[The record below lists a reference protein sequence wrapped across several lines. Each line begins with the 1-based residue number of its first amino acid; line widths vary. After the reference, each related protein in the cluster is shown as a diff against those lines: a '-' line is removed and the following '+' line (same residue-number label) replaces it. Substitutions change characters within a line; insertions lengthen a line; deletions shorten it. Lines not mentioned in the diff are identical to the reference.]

1 MDDSLNYIHPGKIS
15 CPYCKSSRVHKNG
28 IRTYRSKPS
37 NQEWHCTKCG
47 KYFKTLYEGPDA
59 ALKILKDVEPGE
71 ILEYNFKDSIK
82 VHGATDVHFGALEHH
97 DDKFQELI
105 DEVKSDPNARWFL
118 NGDNI
123 ELIPP
128 AYKISQRGQSM
139 EPDEQHIKFIDR
151 IEPIVDK
158 LLFVRGG
165 NHDMIRSV
173 NILGFDV
180 CKVMASMLE
189 VPYFRLPGYTK
200 INIGDKASWFLVSGH
215 GKGGGKN
222 GDLELD
228 KMAAVY
234 SDGDAFFLGH
244 NHQLYTKPIDSLRV
258 DGKEERLHRRWFCR
272 GGSFL
277 KYAEYARY
285 SFFPMIRT
293 GWVTMEFREKNI
305 KAWTN

>member
-1 MDDSLNYIHPGKIS
+1 MKYIKPGDIS
-15 CPYCKSSRVHKNG
+15 CPYCTSSKMRKNG
-28 IRTYRSKPS
+28 VRMAKKGDM
-37 NQEWHCTKCG
+37 QEWHCQNCR
-47 KYFKTLYEGPDA
+47 KYFRTPIEENDMSLIVSED
-59 ALKILKDVEPGE
+59 IEPGR
-71 ILEYNFKDSIK
+71 ILDCKFNKPVRI
-82 VHGATDVHFGALEHH
+82 HGATDVHFGALEHH
-97 DDKFQELI
+97 DSKFQDFI
-105 DEVKSDPNARWFL
+105 DEVDSDPNARWFL

-128 AYKISQRGQSM
+128 HYKISQRGQSM
-139 EPDEQHIKFIDR
+139 EPDDQHIQFIKR
-151 IEPIVDK
+151 IEHIADK

-165 NHDMIRSV
+165 NHDMIRSI
-173 NILGFDV
+173 NLLGFDV
-180 CKVMASMLE
+180 SKVMADMIK
-189 VPYFRLPGYTK
+189 VPYFKLPGYTR
-200 INIGDKASWFLVSGH
+200 INVGSMNWFLVSGH

-228 KMAAVY
+228 KMSAVY

-244 NHQLYTKPIDSLRV
+244 NHQLYTKPIDSLIV
-258 DGKEERLHRRWFCR
+258 DGDEERLHRRWYCR

-293 GWVTMEFREKNI
+293 GWVTMEFCEDEI

>member
-1 MDDSLNYIHPGKIS
+1 MADIIHPGKMS
-15 CPYCKSSRVHKNG
+15 CPYCQSTRVHKNG
-28 IRTYRSKPS
+28 IRTLKTGPPM
-37 NQEWHCTKCG
+37 QEHLCIKCN
-47 KYFKTLYEGPDA
+47 KYFRVPYEDPD
-59 ALKILKDVEPGE
+59 KILLVLEDVAPGN
-71 ILEYNFKDSIK
+71 ILHCKFDQAVKI
-82 VHGATDVHFGALEHH
+82 HGATDVHFGALEHH
-97 DDKFQELI
+97 DEKFQELI
-105 DEVKSDPNARWFL
+105 DEVDSDPSARWFL

-128 AYKISQRGQSM
+128 NYKISQRGQLM
-139 EPDEQHIKFIDR
+139 EPDEQHIKFIER

-180 CKVMASMLE
+180 CKVMADMLQ
-189 VPYFRLPGYTK
+189 VPYFKLPGYTK
-200 INIGDKASWFLVSGH
+200 ISIAKEANWFLVSGH

-228 KMAAVY
+228 KMSAVY

-258 DGKEERLHRRWFCR
+258 CGKEEKLHRRWYCR

-285 SFFPMIRT
+285 SFFTMIRT
-293 GWVTMEFREKNI
+293 GWVTMEFSEDKIR
-305 KAWTN
+305 AWTN

>member
-1 MDDSLNYIHPGKIS
+1 MAK
-15 CPYCKSSRVHKNG
+15 KAEM
-28 IRTYRSKPS
+28 
-37 NQEWHCTKCG
+37 QEWHCQHCR
-47 KYFKTLYEGPDA
+47 KYFRTPVEDPHSSLMIPE
-59 ALKILKDVEPGE
+59 DVEPGK
-71 ILEYNFKDSIK
+71 ILHVKFDRPIK
-82 VHGATDVHFGALEHH
+82 IHGATDVHFGALEHH

-105 DEVKSDPNARWFL
+105 EEVDSDPNARWFL

-128 AYKISQRGQSM
+128 NYKISQRGQLM
-139 EPDEQHIKFIDR
+139 EPDEQHMHFIRR

-165 NHDMIRSV
+165 NHDMIRSI
-173 NILGFDV
+173 NLLGFDV
-180 CKVMASMLE
+180 SKIMSDMLK
-189 VPYFRLPGYTK
+189 VPYFKLPGYTK
-200 INIGDKASWFLVSGH
+200 ISISNKDWFLVSGH

-228 KMAAVY
+228 KMSAVY

-244 NHQLYTKPIDSLRV
+244 NHQLYAKPIDSLRV
-258 DGKEERLHRRWFCR
+258 EKKEERLHRRWYCR
-272 GGSFL
+272 GGSML

-293 GWVTMEFREKNI
+293 GWVTMEFSEKNI

>member
-1 MDDSLNYIHPGKIS
+1 MVCPKCTS
-15 CPYCKSSRVHKNG
+15 CC
-28 IRTYRSKPS
+28 IRKQGTRERASG
-37 NQEWHCTKCG
+37 NVVQEYKCMSCN
-47 KYFKTLYEGPDA
+47 KWFSTPIEN
-59 ALKILKDVEPGE
+59 DVEDSQSIFP
-71 ILEYNFKDSIK
+71 DSIEPGSVLK
-82 VHGATDVHFGALEHH
+82 YVTDKEFRLHCATDIHHGAAEHH
-97 DDKFQELI
+97 WEKFEEFI
-105 DEVKSDPNARWFL
+105 EEVDSDPNSRWVM

-128 AYKISQRGQSM
+128 NYKISQRGQDM
-139 EPDEQHIKFIDR
+139 EPDDQHITFIKR
-151 IEPIVDK
+151 IERIADK

-173 NILGFDV
+173 NLLGFDV
-180 CKVMASMLE
+180 SKVMADILR
-189 VPYFRLPGYTK
+189 VPYYRMPGYCKVTV
-200 INIGDKASWFLVSGH
+200 GDRDWYFVSGH

-234 SDGDAFFLGH
+234 SDGDVFFLGH
-244 NHQLYTKPIDSLRV
+244 NHQLYAKPVDSLKV
-258 DGKEERLHRRWFCR
+258 VGEEEEIHRRWYCR

-285 SFFPMIRT
+285 SFFPIVRT
-293 GWVTMEFREKNI
+293 GWVTLEFNNKKI

>member
-1 MDDSLNYIHPGKIS
+1 MDNKMNYIHPGKIS
-15 CPYCKSSRVHKNG
+15 CPHCTSSKVNKNG
-28 IRTYRSKPS
+28 VRNANKGDM
-37 NQEWHCTKCG
+37 QEWKCSNCE
-47 KYFKTLYEGPDA
+47 KYFRTPVENENIVFEDIEPG
-59 ALKILKDVEPGE
+59 KILHCK
-71 ILEYNFKDSIK
+71 FKQPVKI
-82 VHGATDVHFGALEHH
+82 HGATDVHFGALEFHME
-97 DDKFQELI
+97 KFQEFI
-105 DEVKSDPNARWFL
+105 EEVDSDPNARWFL

-123 ELIPP
+123 EFIPP
-128 AYKISQRGQSM
+128 NYKISQRGQSM
-139 EPDEQHIKFIDR
+139 EPDDQHIQFIKL

-165 NHDMIRSV
+165 NHDMIRSI
-173 NILGFDV
+173 NLLGFDV
-180 CKVMASMLE
+180 SKVMADMLK
-189 VPYFRLPGYTK
+189 VPYFKLPGYTQ
-200 INIGDKASWFLVSGH
+200 ISIGREMNWFLVSGH

-228 KMAAVY
+228 KMSAVY

-244 NHQLYTKPIDSLRV
+244 NHQLYTKPIDSLIV
-258 DGKEERLHRRWFCR
+258 DGEEERLHRRWYCR

-293 GWVTMEFREKNI
+293 GWVTMEFNEDSI

>member
-1 MDDSLNYIHPGKIS
+1 MNYRKPGEIS
-15 CPYCKSSRVHKNG
+15 CPYCTSSKMRRNGVRVAKKG
-28 IRTYRSKPS
+28 DM
-37 NQEWHCTKCG
+37 QEWHCQNCK
-47 KYFKTLYEGPDA
+47 KYFRTPIEESNMSLLISEDIEPG
-59 ALKILKDVEPGE
+59 KILDCK
-71 ILEYNFKDSIK
+71 FKQPVRI
-82 VHGATDVHFGALEHH
+82 HGATDVHFGALEHH
-97 DDKFQELI
+97 DSKFQDFI
-105 DEVKSDPNARWFL
+105 DEIDSDSNARWFL

-128 AYKISQRGQSM
+128 NYKISQRGQSM
-139 EPDEQHIKFIDR
+139 EPDDQHIQFIKR
-151 IEPIVDK
+151 IEPIADK

-173 NILGFDV
+173 NLLGFDV
-180 CKVMASMLE
+180 SKVMADMIK
-189 VPYFRLPGYTK
+189 VPYFKLPGYTR
-200 INIGDKASWFLVSGH
+200 ITVGNMNWFLVSGH

-228 KMAAVY
+228 KMSAVY

-244 NHQLYTKPIDSLRV
+244 NHQLYTKPIDSLIV
-258 DGKEERLHRRWFCR
+258 DHDEERLHRRWYCR

-293 GWVTMEFREKNI
+293 GWVTMEFNEDEI
-305 KAWTN
+305 KEWTN